1 MGDETA
7 AGGKQISKEE
17 LAEAER
23 ERLADEG
30 AETDRQQATLQHD
43 GYVEIGL
50 CYYYP
55 RGLEGKTD

>member
-1 MGDETA
+1 MSDELA
-7 AGGKQISKEE
+7 VGGEQLTEE
-17 LAEAER
+17 EAAEAER
-23 ERLADEG
+23 ERLAQER
-30 AETDRQQATLQHD
+30 AEIDRQQAALQRD